1 MIEKKKSVTK
11 GYRNRAVGQKKYG
24 RPRFREKF
32 RSTSSPSI
40 GVNASWKHK
49 TEGKKKKRD
58 AAAGRG
64 KKKAFL
70 LVERGP

>member
-49 TEGKKKKRD
+49 TEGKKKKEMQRRD
-58 AAAGRG
+58 EE
-64 KKKAFL
+64 KKKLF
-70 LVERGP
+70 